1 MMNNHPSKLMAIGLL
16 LFLPLNCLFQLQA
29 LDINSQKTDISFM
42 TLYGV
47 IVSKNSSDSLAVLKD
62 ELGGKIHFCKEG
74 DSFGGCSVV
83 HIYANRIVLQCED
96 NLYHLYLRKNGFEN
110 SNLEPLAMPGKVASS
125 ASEERKF
132 KTVKKEFFRKE
143 VEKRIKSEWK
153 ILTQETE
160 IAANWIDGKIS
171 GFKIIR
177 LPGGSILSE
186 LGIHENDI
194 VISINGSELNGSH
207 TLAELVQAYNDIN
220 TIEITLLRKEQ
231 VITFECELKSIDE
244 HELKGRANLT
254 RCRLLRSLFDRR
266 FSTPSQAASP
276 PLPGNLDLCII
287 QG

>member
-1 MMNNHPSKLMAIGLL
+1 MMNSHPSKLLAIGLL
-16 LFLPLNCLFQLQA
+16 FFLPLNCLFQLQA

-47 IVSKNSSDSLAVLKD
+47 IVSKNSSNSLAVLKD

-74 DSFGGCSVV
+74 DNFGGCSVV
-83 HIYANRIVLQCED
+83 HIYANRIVLQSED
-96 NLYHLYLRKNGFEN
+96 SLYQLDLRKNGIEN
-110 SNLEPLAMPGKVASS
+110 LNPGPLEMPVKVAPS
-125 ASEERKF
+125 AFKERMF

-220 TIEITLLRKEQ
+220 TIEITLMRKEQ

-244 HELKGRANLT
+244 YELKGRANLT
-254 RCRLLRSLFDRR
+254 RCRLPRSLFDGLPHAFKGR
-266 FSTPSQAASP
+266 FVTASGQP
-276 PLPGNLDLCII
+276 
-287 QG
+287 